1 MKRVAC
7 RSSIAAACLGA
18 CLGACLAGGPM
29 LHAQQVGSGKETR
42 SVSVTAIGRASAE
55 ADAATVHIG
64 YVIYGPDATIRH

>member
-1 MKRVAC
+1 LSVEHGGGVSGRVFGGWPD
-7 RSSIAAACLGA
+7 AAR
-18 CLGACLAGGPM
+18 
-29 LHAQQVGSGKETR
+29 QQGTSGKETR